1 MIFNSCQRR
10 GQGKE
15 GRHDLFKWSKTT
27 TIPRDSLVESV
38 DDERVG
44 ENEGARRRNRARRRR
59 LKSLRFILFNVGV
72 ALSFVPRINSNQ
84 LATLGFLLGKSVKPA
99 AKQLPRV
106 SNWPLFI
113 ALRINNFPRNPSLVC
128 CRHFSPRMET
138 ERKKKKKKRGSFEE
152 KKDSFFFHLKNSFD
166 SLLHRSEV

>member
-27 TIPRDSLVESV
+27 TIPRVRDSLESV

-44 ENEGARRRNRARRRR
+44 ENEGARRRNRARRR
-59 LKSLRFILFNVGV
+59 LKSLRFILFNFGV

-84 LATLGFLLGKSVKPA
+84 LATLGFLLGKSMKPA
-99 AKQLPRV
+99 AKQPPPPPPRA

-113 ALRINNFPRNPSLVC
+113 VLITFHVPLPSFTFVAVIF
-128 CRHFSPRMET
+128 RQE
-138 ERKKKKKKRGSFEE
+138 
-152 KKDSFFFHLKNSFD
+152 
-166 SLLHRSEV
+166 